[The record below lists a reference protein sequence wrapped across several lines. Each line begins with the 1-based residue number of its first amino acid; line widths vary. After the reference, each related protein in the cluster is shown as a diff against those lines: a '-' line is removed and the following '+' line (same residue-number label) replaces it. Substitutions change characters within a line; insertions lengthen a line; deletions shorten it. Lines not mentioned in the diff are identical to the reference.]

1 MASNNI
7 DMSTTGKKGEGKNHN
22 TRRFMGRLKISPTYM
37 VAFDSQEGNIVSYMS
52 KQAVIVIDE

>member
-22 TRRFMGRLKISPTYM
+22 IRRFMGRLKISPTYM
-37 VAFDSQEGNIVSYMS
+37 VAFDSQEDKIVSYMS
-52 KQAVIVIDE
+52 KQAVVLME

>member
-1 MASNNI
+1 MSR
-7 DMSTTGKKGEGKNHN
+7 DMSTTGKKGEGKSIN
-22 TRRFMGRLKISPTYM
+22 TKRFMAKMKISPTYM